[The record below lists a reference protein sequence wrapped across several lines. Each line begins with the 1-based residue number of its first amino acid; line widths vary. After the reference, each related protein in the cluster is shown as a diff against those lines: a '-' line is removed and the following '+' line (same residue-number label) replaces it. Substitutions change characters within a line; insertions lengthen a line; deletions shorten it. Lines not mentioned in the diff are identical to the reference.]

1 MRSRRS
7 KGPEAVPKLA
17 SCPQLPGPGQIFL
30 DHVGWMVPE
39 MEQASLVFE
48 RLGFSLT
55 PYAIHGDR
63 DPETGEVKPAGTANR
78 VAILERGYLEI
89 LTPVDG
95 VDTPV
100 TRHMRSALAH
110 HTGVHLIAF
119 SVSDADEAADQIRSR
134 GFELQP
140 TVNLKRPVEAED
152 GSQAEAA
159 FTVIRPSFE
168 SFPEARAQVL
178 RHHTPEHI
186 WQRRYLSRDNGLTG
200 LLEVALISADPPEAA
215 ERYSRFLGRAAE
227 QDGASL
233 VINLDRGGLRFLD
246 ARGAAEHFGRVSRPP
261 MPAVGAITLTSSDL
275 DKTRYFFLSQGL
287 RPGAIN
293 PGHLLIDESE
303 ALGVHL
309 IIVPE

>member
-1 MRSRRS
+1 
-7 KGPEAVPKLA
+7 
-17 SCPQLPGPGQIFL
+17 
-30 DHVGWMVPE
+30 

-119 SVSDADEAADQIRSR
+119 SVSDADQAADQIRSR